1 VIVTP
6 PASDNGAP
14 RMRLDL
20 LPDSKVISQSLA
32 LATEKKQRPLLN
44 DTASERLK
52 QRSSAGCR
60 EFKVWFRAREQRLKQ
75 GVGASNIL

>member
-1 VIVTP
+1 
-6 PASDNGAP
+6 
-14 RMRLDL
+14 MQLDFL
-20 LPDSKVISQSLA
+20 TGSKFISQSLA
-32 LATEKKQRPLLN
+32 RRTEKKAAALLN

-60 EFKVWFRAREQRLKQ
+60 EFNVWFRAREQRLKQ